1 MAYAQ
6 EGARSGAGTASVPDE
21 RGHTHER
28 PRYDYPYYAA
38 VFAGRQMPFA
48 YLDLDL
54 LAANI
59 RQVVAASADK
69 RVRVAS
75 KSVRSV
81 EVLRRILATDPH
93 FQGIMSFTAREA
105 LYLAG
110 QGFSD
115 LLIGYPTWDAGDI
128 SAVAEATAGGAE
140 ITFMVDSTQH
150 IQRISEIAERH
161 GVVLPV
167 CVDLD
172 MSLLVPGLHF
182 GAWRSPLR
190 TAEDVRPL
198 CELIA
203 ACAPHVRLDGIMG
216 YEAQIAGVGN
226 RYPGK
231 PVKNMLVSALQR
243 RSAGDVAR
251 RRAAVVALTKN
262 FTELRFVNGGG
273 TGSIATT
280 RTEPAVTEI
289 TVGSA
294 FYGPALF
301 DNYRDFRYQPAA
313 GFAVEIVRQAAPSI
327 YTCLGGG
334 YVASGASGTDKVPQ
348 PYLPHGA
355 RLDPLE
361 AAGEVQTPIR
371 YTGSVQLK
379 PGQPVFLRHSK
390 AGELCERFKNLLLVQ
405 QGEVVGEVSTYRGDG
420 QCFL

>member
-1 MAYAQ
+1 MVYTQ
-6 EGARSGAGTASVPDE
+6 EGAHGGPDTAPVPD
-21 RGHTHER
+21 RRRQADER
-28 PRYDYPYYAA
+28 PRYDYRYYAA
-38 VFAGRQMPFA
+38 VFAGQQMPFA

-54 LAANI
+54 LDANI
-59 RQVVAASADK
+59 RQVVARSAGK

-81 EVLRRILATDPH
+81 EVLRRILAADPH

-115 LLIGYPTWDAGDI
+115 VLIGYPTWDAADI
-128 SAVAEATAGGAE
+128 NAVAEATAGGAE

-150 IQRISEIAERH
+150 IQRISEIAEQH

-167 CVDLD
+167 CIDLD
-172 MSLLVPGLHF
+172 MALLVPGLHF

-190 TAEDVRPL
+190 TPEDVRPL
-198 CELIA
+198 FELISA
-203 ACAPHVRLDGIMG
+203 SAPHVRLDGIMG
-216 YEAQIAGVGN
+216 YESQIAGVGN

-231 PVKNMLVSALQR
+231 PLKNMLVTALQR
-243 RSAGDVAR
+243 RSATDVAR
-251 RRAAVVALTKN
+251 RRGAVVALAKS
-262 FTELRFVNGGG
+262 FAELRFVNGGG

-301 DNYRDFRYQPAA
+301 DNYRAFRYQPAA

-334 YVASGASGTDKVPQ
+334 YVASGAPGLDKAPQ
-348 PYLPHGA
+348 PYLPQGA

-371 YTGSVQLK
+371 YTGNVPLK

-390 AGELCERFKNLLLVQ
+390 AGELCERFNRLLLVQ

>member
-1 MAYAQ
+1 
-6 EGARSGAGTASVPDE
+6 
-21 RGHTHER
+21 
-28 PRYDYPYYAA
+28 
-38 VFAGRQMPFA
+38 MPFA

-54 LAANI
+54 LEANI
-59 RQVVAASADK
+59 RQVVAASAGK
-69 RVRVAS
+69 RVRIAS

-81 EVLRRILATDPH
+81 EVLRRILAADHH
-93 FQGIMSFTAREA
+93 FQGLMCFTAREA

-110 QGFSD
+110 QGFVD
-115 LLIGYPTWDAGDI
+115 LLIGYPTWDASDI
-128 SAVAEATAGGAE
+128 DAVAEATAGGAE

-150 IQRISEIAERH
+150 IQRISEIAEKH

-190 TAEDVRPL
+190 TPHEVRPL
-198 CELIA
+198 FELIGA
-203 ACAPHVRLDGIMG
+203 GAPNVRLDGIMG

-231 PVKNMLVSALQR
+231 PVKNRMVSALQR

-251 RRAAVVALTKN
+251 RRAAVVTLAKS
-262 FTELRFVNGGG
+262 FAELRFVNGGG

-301 DNYRDFRYQPAA
+301 DNYRAFRYQPAA

-334 YVASGASGTDKVPQ
+334 YVASGAPGLDKVPQ
-348 PYLPHGA
+348 PYLPQGA

-371 YTGSVQLK
+371 YTGDVPLK
-379 PGQPVFLRHSK
+379 PGQPIFLRHSK
-390 AGELCERFKNLLLVQ
+390 AGELCERFNSLLLVQ

>member
-1 MAYAQ
+1 
-6 EGARSGAGTASVPDE
+6 
-21 RGHTHER
+21 
-28 PRYDYPYYAA
+28 
-38 VFAGRQMPFA
+38 MPFA

-54 LAANI
+54 LEANI
-59 RQVVAASADK
+59 RQVVAASAGK
-69 RVRVAS
+69 RVRIAS

-81 EVLRRILATDPH
+81 EVLRRILAADRH
-93 FQGIMSFTAREA
+93 FQGLMCFTAREA
-105 LYLAG
+105 LYLSG
-110 QGFSD
+110 QGFTD
-115 LLIGYPTWDAGDI
+115 LLIGYPTWDAADI
-128 SAVAEATAGGAE
+128 DAVAEATASGAE
-140 ITFMVDSTQH
+140 ITFMVDSTEH
-150 IQRISEIAERH
+150 IQRISEIAEKH
-161 GVVLPV
+161 GVTLPI

-190 TAEDVRPL
+190 TPQEVRPL
-198 CELIA
+198 FEFIG
-203 ACAPHVRLDGIMG
+203 ACAPNIRLDGIMG

-231 PVKNMLVSALQR
+231 PMKNMLVSALQR

-251 RRAAVVALTKN
+251 RRAAVVTLAKS

-273 TGSIATT
+273 TGSITTT

-301 DNYRDFRYQPAA
+301 DNYRAFRYQPAA
-313 GFAVEIVRQAAPSI
+313 GFAVEIVRQATASI

-334 YVASGASGTDKVPQ
+334 YVASGAPGFDKVPQ
-348 PYLPHGA
+348 PYLPQGA

-371 YTGSVQLK
+371 YTGDVALR

-390 AGELCERFKNLLLVQ
+390 AGELCERFNSLLLVQ
-405 QGEVVGEVSTYRGDG
+405 QGKVVGEVSTYRGDG